1 MRSEGL
7 LVRCCS
13 IPQYRKIYL
22 LIRLVVVAGAIWT
35 NTMPDKLAKYLPFLT
50 EEQRAKLYGSIV
62 EAAANPR
69 GDPIREGVI
78 KGV

>member
-1 MRSEGL
+1 M
-7 LVRCCS
+7 
-13 IPQYRKIYL
+13 
-22 LIRLVVVAGAIWT
+22 VAGAIWT